1 MKKITDAQRI
11 DIEDAS
17 TAGLLGHLPPAI
29 AEKDI
34 HVTDALLVLSRV
46 QAAHTARLIDPRQ
59 NRQMPAQV
67 PLGSQ
72 LVFAGGTCLSKAH
85 GLIQRMSEDIDIKIV
100 LEPVPAG
107 YTSGQS
113 ERARLRGIHQQIS
126 ADLHAIG
133 FQLVD
138 SPDNPETRDNRRY
151 HRMDFAYQPVFRDI
165 AGTLRPEL
173 KVELNHGAPLLPAVP
188 LEMGYLFDRLVGR
201 ADTAPLTIPCVSV
214 AETLAEKVL
223 SLLRRC
229 AWFWAGEQRGEF
241 DRTLVRHIYD
251 VWRIYTLQPAT
262 LAAAVSIFDRLVS
275 MDVDVYGAQNPPFAE
290 RPYQTLQEALQRASS
305 DAGLQQDFQ
314 QRLLPLLYGDYKPS
328 YQECFAVFR
337 QVADQLLAAR

>member
-46 QAAHTARLIDPRQ
+46 QATHTAKLIDPRQ
-59 NRQMPAQV
+59 NQQRPAQV
-67 PLGSQ
+67 SLVSQ

-85 GLIQRMSEDIDIKIV
+85 GLIERMSEDIDIKIV
-100 LEPVPAG
+100 LEPVPEG
-107 YTSGQS
+107 YTTGQS
-113 ERARLRGIHQQIS
+113 ERTRLKGIHQQIS

-133 FQLVD
+133 FQMVD

-173 KVELNHGAPLLPAVP
+173 KVELNHGEPLLPAVP
-188 LEMGYLFDRLVGR
+188 LGMGYLFDRLIGR

-251 VWRIYTLQPAT
+251 VWRIHTLRPAT
-262 LAAAVSIFDRLVS
+262 LAAAIPIFDRLVG
-275 MDVDVYGAQNPPFAE
+275 MDVNTYGAQNSAFAE
-290 RPYQTLQEALQRASS
+290 QPYQTLQEALQRAGS
-305 DAGLQQDFQ
+305 DPGLQQDFQ
-314 QRLLPLLYGDYKPS
+314 ERLLPLLYGDYKPS
-328 YQECFAVFR
+328 YQECFAVF
-337 QVADQLLAAR
+337 QKVADQLLAAR